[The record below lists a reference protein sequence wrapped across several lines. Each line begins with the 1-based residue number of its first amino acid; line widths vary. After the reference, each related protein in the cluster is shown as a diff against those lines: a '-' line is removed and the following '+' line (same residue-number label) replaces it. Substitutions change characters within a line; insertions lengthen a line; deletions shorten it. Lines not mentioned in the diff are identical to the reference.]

1 MATAP
6 TLIPSRGSPSGIA
19 FRDGIGQMINIYVGN
34 ISFDTGE
41 QQLQELFSQHGEVED
56 VQIITDRETGRSRGF
71 GFVKMRDD
79 NAGRAA
85 IDALNGQELV
95 GRHITVNEAKPRAE
109 RSGGDGGGGRGRGPR
124 RY

>member
-19 FRDGIGQMINIYVGN
+19 FRDGLGQMINIYVGN
-34 ISFDTGE
+34 ISFETGD
-41 QQLQELFSQHGEVED
+41 QQLQEIFSQHGEVED
-56 VQIITDRETGRSRGF
+56 VQIITDRETERSRGF

-85 IDALNGQELV
+85 IDALNGQELA

-109 RSGGDGGGGRGRGPR
+109 RSSSGGRGRGPR